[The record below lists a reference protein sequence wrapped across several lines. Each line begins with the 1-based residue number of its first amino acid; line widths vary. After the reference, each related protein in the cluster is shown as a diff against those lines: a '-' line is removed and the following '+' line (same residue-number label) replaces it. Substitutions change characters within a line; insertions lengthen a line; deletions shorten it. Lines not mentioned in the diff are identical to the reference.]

1 VADMIGRVGK
11 VVEAYEFVKGLGE
24 DGNTMEI
31 RGSLLGA
38 YKNLRIELWKVVA
51 RKLLNMGSEKRM
63 GYHILLSNI
72 YAEEESEN
80 VLQNEVGCSWVEIS
94 GFVNC
99 FVSRDEK
106 HPQSHEIY
114 YEWIE

>member
-1 VADMIGRVGK
+1 
-11 VVEAYEFVKGLGE
+11 
-24 DGNTMEI
+24 
-31 RGSLLGA
+31 
-38 YKNLRIELWKVVA
+38 
-51 RKLLNMGSEKRM
+51 MGSEKRM

-72 YAEEESEN
+72 YAEEEESEN

-106 HPQSHEIY
+106 HPQSSEIY
-114 YEWIE
+114 YMLDMLTLDMKYAGYKPQYSSNLNTILDSGE